1 MSKNNFSLN
10 VGVNFISIT
19 YFNHGSGNQNALRP
33 RGPTPVSHAFPAG
46 KAVRKGCKRTVV
58 NAVRSLWHWHFGSGK
73 MEPQTNPFGEP
84 SQTRCACEASA
95 CSQRLQTHGKVS
107 SLSHAIGCYKCCL
120 DLPLAFCAA
129 YRAQVMRVIYYEIF
143 YTFLKFDFSTALLI

>member
-58 NAVRSLWHWHFGSGK
+58 NAVRSLWHWHFGSGM
-73 MEPQTNPFGEP
+73 MEPQTNPFGETP
-84 SQTRCACEASA
+84 KNSLPHGAQTIWALVFSGRAGVALPA
-95 CSQRLQTHGKVS
+95 
-107 SLSHAIGCYKCCL
+107 
-120 DLPLAFCAA
+120 LPLKIPS
-129 YRAQVMRVIYYEIF
+129 RATQ
-143 YTFLKFDFSTALLI
+143 